1 MICILFLK
9 KADTKWEG
17 YSIQAGKS
25 EIKNRIGYRWNNE
38 GFFLV
43 SVINLLA
50 IDNRIS
56 SCLEIQTAILAFNK
70 FIHVLKW
77 FFGTTGV
84 KNYLLMRTEVD
95 TNSTCSQTW
104 DMCVSKVACVPLVQ
118 SIPKSSEGQLE
129 RAAQQSACDHTM
141 RCHLLLRPLPSSL
154 PPGMSTHHSKP
165 SRGPGVPGQFGIGGL
180 SHAPIL
186 ETPFQNTAAQ
196 TSDTHA
202 SP

>member
-1 MICILFLK
+1 M
-9 KADTKWEG
+9 KWEG
-17 YSIQAGKS
+17 CSIQAGKS
-25 EIKNRIGYRWNNE
+25 ENKNRIGYRWNNE

-43 SVINLLA
+43 SVIN
-50 IDNRIS
+50 RFFS
-56 SCLEIQTAILAFNK
+56 YKSCLEIQTAILAFNK
-70 FIHVLKW
+70 CIYVLKW

-118 SIPKSSEGQLE
+118 SIPKSSKGQVE
-129 RAAQQSACDHTM
+129 RAVQQGACDHTM
-141 RCHLLLRPLPSSL
+141 RCHLLLRPLPTSL

-186 ETPFQNTAAQ
+186 ETPFQNTAVQ

>member
-1 MICILFLK
+1 M
-9 KADTKWEG
+9 KWEG

-25 EIKNRIGYRWNNE
+25 ESKNRIGYRWNNE
-38 GFFLV
+38 SFFLV

-77 FFGTTGV
+77 GFGTTGV

-95 TNSTCSQTW
+95 TNSACSQTW
-104 DMCVSKVACVPLVQ
+104 DMYVSKVACVPLVQ

-129 RAAQQSACDHTM
+129 
-141 RCHLLLRPLPSSL
+141 
-154 PPGMSTHHSKP
+154 
-165 SRGPGVPGQFGIGGL
+165 
-180 SHAPIL
+180 
-186 ETPFQNTAAQ
+186 
-196 TSDTHA
+196 
-202 SP
+202 